1 MLFKEFRD
9 LRRKPDLRRGL
20 HDLFNFAYA
29 EDPYTIM
36 MKDGARLS
44 AFACAGPD
52 LNSASAEELDAHRAL
67 ANRALIRLDESFA
80 WQIDYIRHPSAPRPK
95 RAFPDPVG
103 QLIGHEGDLHYAQ
116 EGRHF
121 ESTTV
126 FSIACRR
133 LSETQSRLSGVF
145 VSGAGES
152 REREREW
159 YKHQLQDFADAL
171 SPAFKLRLLGMSE
184 LLSHITTCINGCV
197 SEVRAPRGAV
207 PLDAVL
213 GNQEFV
219 TGTEPRIGGRHI
231 RVISLAGMPLFSHA
245 ELAAFLHELPLSF
258 RYSIRVLPQGLRAS
272 VGQLGVVRRNWFQK
286 RKGAR
291 AIISESI
298 GSGSGAAFENQ
309 HALKMAGDADDAI
322 AEAEGGEVRFC
333 YVTVKIVVS
342 TDTRA
347 DIREAARLIFKTCQN
362 MGFDPRIETHN
373 ATEAWLGS
381 IPIHGW
387 YDVRKPLVS
396 TRNVADIMPLT
407 SVWPGLEV
415 NPCPYYP
422 KDTPALCYGATT
434 GGTPWRL
441 NLHVTDTGHTMLVGP
456 TGAGKSVALGFIAAN
471 ARAVPRMQ
479 IFFMDKGYSAFVLTK
494 ALGGQHLDLG
504 EEEVPLQPL
513 ARIDDPTDRM
523 KVQGLLENWIA
534 LSNVKLAPP
543 QTKALYRGLTLL
555 AEAPIEQRTITNLIT
570 QVQDPAVRDGL
581 NPFSLAGPLGRFL
594 DADSDVL
601 LDGDLVTFELETLMG
616 MGPNVIIP
624 VLTYLFH
631 RIEQRLDGRPT
642 LIVIDEAWVVLASTT
657 FGAKLEEW
665 LRTLRKKNAAV
676 VLATQ
681 SLSEIANS
689 PYRDVILESCPTK
702 LYLPNA
708 EARNPQTRELYRRFG
723 LSDRQIDLIA
733 EAAPKRDYYYVSPLG
748 RRLFQFAL
756 GPAALAFVGAG
767 SKDDVLAARRMI
779 AEFGERWPVEWL
791 RAGGLSEWADYLDR
805 QLPEIAAAG
814 RHIIAANGHLNGH
827 IVQPEAAA

>member
-1 MLFKEFRD
+1 
-9 LRRKPDLRRGL
+9 
-20 HDLFNFAYA
+20 
-29 EDPYTIM
+29 
-36 MKDGARLS
+36 
-44 AFACAGPD
+44 
-52 LNSASAEELDAHRAL
+52 
-67 ANRALIRLDESFA
+67 
-80 WQIDYIRHPSAPRPK
+80 
-95 RAFPDPVG
+95 
-103 QLIGHEGDLHYAQ
+103 
-116 EGRHF
+116 
-121 ESTTV
+121 
-126 FSIACRR
+126 
-133 LSETQSRLSGVF
+133 
-145 VSGAGES
+145 
-152 REREREW
+152 
-159 YKHQLQDFADAL
+159 
-171 SPAFKLRLLGMSE
+171 
-184 LLSHITTCINGCV
+184 
-197 SEVRAPRGAV
+197 
-207 PLDAVL
+207 
-213 GNQEFV
+213 
-219 TGTEPRIGGRHI
+219 
-231 RVISLAGMPLFSHA
+231 
-245 ELAAFLHELPLSF
+245 
-258 RYSIRVLPQGLRAS
+258 
-272 VGQLGVVRRNWFQK
+272 
-286 RKGAR
+286 
-291 AIISESI
+291 
-298 GSGSGAAFENQ
+298 
-309 HALKMAGDADDAI
+309 
-322 AEAEGGEVRFC
+322 
-333 YVTVKIVVS
+333 
-342 TDTRA
+342 
-347 DIREAARLIFKTCQN
+347 
-362 MGFDPRIETHN
+362 
-373 ATEAWLGS
+373 
-381 IPIHGW
+381 
-387 YDVRKPLVS
+387 
-396 TRNVADIMPLT
+396 
-407 SVWPGLEV
+407 
-415 NPCPYYP
+415 
-422 KDTPALCYGATT
+422 
-434 GGTPWRL
+434 
-441 NLHVTDTGHTMLVGP
+441 
-456 TGAGKSVALGFIAAN
+456 
-471 ARAVPRMQ
+471 MQ
-479 IFFMDKGYSAFVLTK
+479 IFFMDKGHSAFVLTK

-534 LSNVKLAPP
+534 LRNVKLAPP

-555 AEAPIEQRTITNLIT
+555 AEAPAEQRTITNLVT
-570 QVQDPAVRDGL
+570 QVQDTALRDGL
-581 NPFSLAGPLGRFL
+581 TPYSLAGPLGRFV
-594 DADSDVL
+594 DADRDVL

-642 LIVIDEAWVVLASTT
+642 LIVIDEAWVVLANGV

-681 SLSEIANS
+681 GLSEIANS